1 MLRIANEKL
10 KKSEIKN
17 IDFQIQDSYK
27 LSFDDNSFDIV
38 IASNLLHLL
47 YEPEKPVKEIK
58 RVLKENGIFIVP
70 TLCVG
75 ENAKSKM
82 IAKIIG
88 FISGFNVV
96 NKWSYND
103 FMTILTNS
111 GFIIQKSIKIKGKLL
126 TAYVVVKK

>member
-82 IAKIIG
+82 IA
-88 FISGFNVV
+88 
-96 NKWSYND
+96 
-103 FMTILTNS
+103 
-111 GFIIQKSIKIKGKLL
+111 
-126 TAYVVVKK
+126 